1 MGLHVYIFCAKEF
14 FGAVNRQL
22 LGNVH
27 VFAAAVIA
35 FAGVAFGVFVG

>member
-1 MGLHVYIFCAKEF
+1 MGLHVYILCAEEF

-27 VFAAAVIA
+27 VFAAAVVA